1 VINIPLIPILS
12 ILANQWLH
20 LIKRK
25 IVYTSLATAYI

>member
-20 LIKRK
+20 LNEKK
-25 IVYTSLATAYI
+25 IVYTS